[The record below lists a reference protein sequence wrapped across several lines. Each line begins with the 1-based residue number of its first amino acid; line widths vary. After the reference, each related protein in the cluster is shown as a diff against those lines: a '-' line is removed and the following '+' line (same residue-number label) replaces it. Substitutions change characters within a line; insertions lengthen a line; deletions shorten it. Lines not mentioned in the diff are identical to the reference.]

1 LRKHR
6 QEFQNPTPEVI
17 MQAFITS
24 LGKFLPGEP
33 VDNDAMEEFLGT
45 IDGKTSRIRKRILKQ
60 NGIQSRYYAIDRQQK
75 TLFSNA
81 TMAANAI
88 RTAVERAS
96 LDLQDIDFLAA
107 ATSQGDL
114 PIPGFASMVH
124 GELKSPPC
132 EIATLHGVCASGVMA
147 FKSAMLQIL
156 NGDKRHA
163 VVCASEFPSRLF
175 KSSRFEAQ
183 RAVREEGLSFDTEF
197 LRWMLSDGAGAAVL
211 SGSPAASGLSLQI
224 EWVELLSYAG
234 QCEPCMFVGLPK
246 NGDAPQSWLDFP
258 SYDLAAD
265 AGAINLRQDIRM
277 LDEVVR
283 HAVQGLLQVAK
294 TKSLEPND
302 VDWLAVHYSSH
313 VFRDKSHDLAA
324 RLGFD
329 IPHERWFTNL
339 SSTGNVGSASTF
351 LLLEEL
357 LYSGKLKSGDTI
369 LCLVPESGRFLF
381 GYMLL
386 KVVEGSGTSARAA
399 KAPEAIFHAQPP
411 ELHTS
416 NDPLAEALVRDLALV
431 WFEFE
436 DRLQRVPIVKK
447 LYDGRFTLEDYRALL
462 FNLRQQVIE
471 GSRWIGRAASSITPE
486 YFPIRSAFIM
496 HTSDEHRDFEMLERN
511 FELAGGSL
519 DAIRAGRKNIGS
531 EALSAYMLEMA
542 GQQNPFAL
550 IGAMFIVEGVGQRI
564 AKQWGKKIQETLGL
578 KKEAVSFFLY
588 HSESDVAHFKRLDLA
603 IASGILTPKLVPE
616 IVRCAKVTARLYALQ
631 LEEIGNF

>member
-1 LRKHR
+1 
-6 QEFQNPTPEVI
+6 

-60 NGIQSRYYAIDRQQK
+60 NGIQARYYAIDRQQK

-81 TMAANAI
+81 TMAAHAI

-96 LDLQDIDFLAA
+96 LDLEDIDFLAA

-211 SGSPAASGLSLQI
+211 SSSPSASGLSLRI

-234 QCEPCMFVGLPK
+234 QREPCMFVGLPK

-386 KVVEGSGTSARAA
+386 TAVEGSGTSARAA

-471 GSRWIGRAASSITPE
+471 GSRWIGRAASSITPD

-519 DAIRAGRKNIGS
+519 DVIRAGRKNIGS

-564 AKQWGKKIQETLGL
+564 AKQWGKRIQETLGL

>member
-564 AKQWGKKIQETLGL
+564 AKQWGKRIQETLGL

>member
-96 LDLQDIDFLAA
+96 LDLEGIDFLAA

>member
-1 LRKHR
+1 
-6 QEFQNPTPEVI
+6 

-24 LGKFLPGEP
+24 LGKFLPGDP
-33 VDNDAMEEFLGT
+33 VENDAMEEFLGT
-45 IDGKTSRIRKRILKQ
+45 INGKASRVRNRILKQ
-60 NGIQSRYYAIDRQQK
+60 NGIQTRYYAIDRQQK

-88 RTAVERAS
+88 RAAVKRAR
-96 LDLQDIDFLAA
+96 LDLEEIDFLAA
-107 ATSQGDL
+107 ATSQGDY

-132 EIATLHGVCASGVMA
+132 EIATLHGVCASGIMA
-147 FKSAMLQIL
+147 LKSAMLQIL
-156 NGDKRHA
+156 FGDKQHA

-183 RAVREEGLSFDTEF
+183 RAVQEDGLSFDTEF

-211 SGSPAASGLSLQI
+211 GDSPSASGLSFRI
-224 EWVELLSYAG
+224 EWTELLSFAD
-234 QCEPCMFVGLPK
+234 QFEPCMYVGLPK
-246 NGDAPQSWLDFP
+246 NGDGPQSWLDFP

-283 HAVQGLLQVAK
+283 HAVQGLLQIAK
-294 TKSLEPND
+294 KKNLEPQN

-324 RLGFD
+324 KLGFD

-357 LYSGKLKSGDTI
+357 LYSGKLKAGDTV
-369 LCLVPESGRFLF
+369 LCMVPESGRFLF

-386 KVVEGSGTSARAA
+386 KVVEGTENGPRPETL
-399 KAPEAIFHAQPP
+399 PEAIFHAKPP
-411 ELHTS
+411 ELLTT
-416 NDPLAEALVRDLALV
+416 NDPLAEELVRDLALV

-447 LYDGRFTLEDYRALL
+447 LYDGRFTIEDYQALL
-462 FNLRQQVIE
+462 FNLRQQVID

-496 HTSDEHRDFEMLERN
+496 HTTDEHRDFEMLERN
-511 FELAGGSL
+511 YELAGGHL
-519 DAIRAGRKNIGS
+519 DVIRTGQKNIGS
-531 EALSAYMLEMA
+531 EALSSYILEMA
-542 GQQNPFAL
+542 SHENPFGL
-550 IGAMFIVEGVGQRI
+550 IGSMFIIEGVGQRI
-564 AKQWGKKIQETLGL
+564 ARQWGKKIQDTLGL

-588 HSESDVAHFKRLDLA
+588 HSESDITHFKRLDLA

-631 LEEIGNF
+631 LEEIGHF